1 VSVLTFD
8 LETGTATKF
17 KRKASSFAASNYI
30 VAAGF
35 KRDDGPVTGTYYT
48 SKEASTRDYFLP
60 LTTSDELLVGFNIKF
75 DLLYSW
81 HRPELQDFFRAGG
94 KIWDCQYAEYLLE
107 GHRQHAQMAS
117 MDSVIEKYGGTLK
130 IDEVKELWNAGID
143 TPDIDETLLMDYL
156 LGTPDG
162 EVQGD
167 VNNTYLIYLAQRE
180 RAEKLHPNFMAML
193 ERRMDGLLA
202 TTEMEYNG
210 LKLDTVR
217 GEADRVALVGRLRT
231 LAGQLEEYIPRL
243 PPELEFN
250 WQSIYHKSALIYGGT
265 IRYER
270 WVQHVD
276 EEDAPLYSKST
287 EKWPLFDGVPVC
299 PTDPS
304 IQLGDSGLYE
314 RPTSLERQDTFAS
327 GKRQGEGKTKN
338 VSVDDLTRPK
348 GAKQDFLYEF
358 KGYTKA
364 PREWVSTCKDGAGD
378 PIYSTSSGNL
388 EILTG
393 LNKDVPFLKVLGE
406 RNKVSKDLG
415 TYYWAE
421 DKKGDRKGM
430 LTLVDDEGFIHHKLN
445 HTSTITSRLSSSD
458 PNMQN
463 IPRGDKSD
471 AKAMFVSRFGD
482 DGVMAEL
489 DYSQLEVVIQGILTN
504 DKQLIADLLAGV
516 DFHCK
521 RLAAKLNEPYDEVV
535 AKAKDDT
542 HPDFPRYSQMRTEI
556 KGFTFQRAYGAGP
569 TAIAASTGMTV
580 EEVEDLI
587 RVEERLYPGLN
598 VFDGIVSDSINATR
612 KTTNKEL
619 FVAGQRFNAAI
630 GEWFSP
636 TGTRYV
642 WTEGEVPK
650 FLHKKGKF
658 VGFSPTERKN
668 WPIQG
673 LGGEVMQAMLGY
685 VFRKFLQEDNFG
697 GRAFL
702 VNTVHDCIWLDLHK
716 DVADEVIPVVK
727 TILEAVPTMFKRC
740 YNMKIPVK
748 FPVDA
753 EVGPNMLDLSH
764 FEG

>member
-1 VSVLTFD
+1 
-8 LETGTATKF
+8 
-17 KRKASSFAASNYI
+17 
-30 VAAGF
+30 
-35 KRDDGPVTGTYYT
+35 
-48 SKEASTRDYFLP
+48 
-60 LTTSDELLVGFNIKF
+60 
-75 DLLYSW
+75 
-81 HRPELQDFFRAGG
+81 
-94 KIWDCQYAEYLLE
+94 
-107 GHRQHAQMAS
+107 
-117 MDSVIEKYGGTLK
+117 
-130 IDEVKELWNAGID
+130 
-143 TPDIDETLLMDYL
+143 
-156 LGTPDG
+156 
-162 EVQGD
+162 
-167 VNNTYLIYLAQRE
+167 
-180 RAEKLHPNFMAML
+180 
-193 ERRMDGLLA
+193 
-202 TTEMEYNG
+202 
-210 LKLDTVR
+210 
-217 GEADRVALVGRLRT
+217 
-231 LAGQLEEYIPRL
+231 
-243 PPELEFN
+243 
-250 WQSIYHKSALIYGGT
+250 
-265 IRYER
+265 
-270 WVQHVD
+270 
-276 EEDAPLYSKST
+276 
-287 EKWPLFDGVPVC
+287 
-299 PTDPS
+299 
-304 IQLGDSGLYE
+304 
-314 RPTSLERQDTFAS
+314 
-327 GKRQGEGKTKN
+327 
-338 VSVDDLTRPK
+338 VDDLTRPK